1 MYPSDGYR
9 VITNNTDIIFEKKH
23 STNYTR
29 ICLPGLDQ
37 GFVAYVR
44 KFCNFYKCN
53 FSRGEFNEQVSIYKN
68 EANELFKSN
77 FNGSIENKAYLHRKI
92 RLCNIGLEEDW
103 HSPVFVIK
111 INSNIIATTGHN
123 KIYATALRKK
133 NYNLDFDCFVMDF
146 DNDPENKFINIDEI
160 HSDNEFSEAV
170 GSNQFAIDVSIEK
183 TIGGFLPSIMQ
194 FSKEYP
200 IDYHDGS
207 YELTDANRAIFK
219 NIETDKIN
227 IEIQDAHNSI
237 IIDSSGIFDIISETD
252 DIKPSMVFATN
263 ARIRFDLSDLLP
275 FMTAHATE
283 YNAIDGS
290 YSAYVKNQPS
300 YIKKSPPSNIL

>member
-53 FSRGEFNEQVSIYKN
+53 FSRGEFNEQVSIYRN

-133 NYNLDFDCFVMDF
+133 NYNLDFECFVMDF

-200 IDYHDGS
+200 INYHDGS
-207 YELTDANRAIFK
+207 HELTDDNREFFK

-227 IEIQDAHNSI
+227 IAIQDTYNSI
-237 IIDSSGIFDIISETD
+237 IVDSSGIFNVISETD
-252 DIKPSMVFATN
+252 DIKSSMVFATN
-263 ARIRFDLSDLLP
+263 APIRFDLSDLLP
-275 FMTAHATE
+275 FMSSHATE